1 MNLSFHKLNREVN
14 ERRYSG
20 PEGRVEFK
28 KLSLRMRNAVRYIYK
43 MIDRTPDPVVG
54 KIDSFIKQAATK
66 HDVKVS
72 DIENYFDK
80 EVIK

>member
-1 MNLSFHKLNREVN
+1 
-14 ERRYSG
+14 
-20 PEGRVEFK
+20 
-28 KLSLRMRNAVRYIYK
+28 MRNAVRDIYK

>member
-1 MNLSFHKLNREVN
+1 
-14 ERRYSG
+14 
-20 PEGRVEFK
+20 
-28 KLSLRMRNAVRYIYK
+28 MRNAVRDIYK
-43 MIDRTPDPVVG
+43 MIDKTPDPVVG